1 MIPNNIHIAVSLDLG
16 TSILSSVRALDAS
29 NLVLK
34 ARHEV
39 ERIRA
44 ESQRLQIVQVWSQIE
59 TAHAAIKKLKVQQMV
74 QVPQVQTAHAAIE
87 KLKVQQMV
95 QVPQVQ
101 TAHAAIEK
109 LRLSINA

>member
-1 MIPNNIHIAVSLDLG
+1 
-16 TSILSSVRALDAS
+16 
-29 NLVLK
+29 
-34 ARHEV
+34 
-39 ERIRA
+39 
-44 ESQRLQIVQVWSQIE
+44 
-59 TAHAAIKKLKVQQMV
+59 MV

-109 LRLSINA
+109 LRLSINACAIR

>member
-44 ESQRLQIVQVWSQIE
+44 ESQRLQIVQV
-59 TAHAAIKKLKVQQMV
+59 
-74 QVPQVQTAHAAIE
+74 
-87 KLKVQQMV
+87 
-95 QVPQVQ
+95 
-101 TAHAAIEK
+101 
-109 LRLSINA
+109 